1 MRPSFI
7 PTLLI
12 GCFCLAVTASSDASL
27 KPQGPTSII
36 TQVYRNPLD
45 LPVLGTRAYLP
56 IAWVAHVR
64 SNPRGI
70 AAGRETAASDTFD
83 VVSDVDTVRATLSQ
97 GVLAP
102 GAYDAFRMETRGYF
116 FTDEL
121 WLELDTATGAT
132 GRVLLGIDD
141 PNVLTN
147 LLAQSFVDG
156 SKKTPPT
163 YRASLYPYR
172 MLGSA
177 AKPGP
182 YELTLEDVQ
191 VYFGLP
197 LARFTLDDFLSD
209 LPAPDYAQALVT
221 LPANARS
228 TFEVPSGARY
238 SRTQY
243 SLATIGRVRARHAGS
258 GDEWDFGSVAFAQT
272 PHGLP
277 EPTTLVLLVGGGAAL
292 AAQRRRQ
299 RTKWRA
305 CPIDSGVTS
314 TTPSGLT

>member
-1 MRPSFI
+1 VRPSFI

-56 IAWVAHVR
+56 VAWVAHVR

-83 VVSDVDTVRATLSQ
+83 VVTDVDSVRATLSQ
-97 GVLAP
+97 GALAP

-121 WLELDTATGAT
+121 WLELDTAA
-132 GRVLLGIDD
+132 GRVPLTIDD

-156 SKKTPPT
+156 ADRSPPT
-163 YRASLYPYR
+163 YRASLSPLR
-172 MLGSA
+172 ILGGASE
-177 AKPGP
+177 PGP

-197 LARFTLDDFLSD
+197 LARFTLDDFLND
-209 LPAPDYAQALVT
+209 LPAPDFAQALVT

-228 TFEVPSGARY
+228 TFEVPSNARY

-243 SLATIGRVRARHAGS
+243 SLTTIGRVRARNVES
-258 GDEWDFGSVAFAQT
+258 GDEWEFGSVAFAQT
-272 PHGLP
+272 PRGLP
-277 EPTTLVLLVGGGAAL
+277 EPTTLALLFGGCAAL
-292 AAQRRRQ
+292 AAQRRHQ

>member
-121 WLELDTATGAT
+121 RLDLYTAAGPMP
-132 GRVLLGIDD
+132 LLIDD

-156 SKKTPPT
+156 AQRTPPI
-163 YRASLYPYR
+163 YRATLFPLR
-172 MLGSA
+172 ILGGVNA
-177 AKPGP
+177 PGP

-197 LARFTLDDFLSD
+197 LARFTLDDFLND
-209 LPAPDYAQALVT
+209 LPAPDFAQALVT
-221 LPANARS
+221 LPAHQQS
-228 TFEVPSGARY
+228 SFEVPSDVRY
-238 SRTQY
+238 NRNQY
-243 SLATIGRVRARHAGS
+243 SLATIGRVRARHVGS

-272 PHGLP
+272 PRGLP
-277 EPTTLVLLVGGGAAL
+277 EPTTLVLLIGGGAAL

>member
-1 MRPSFI
+1 VRPSFI

-83 VVSDVDTVRATLSQ
+83 VVSDVDTAGATLSQ

-121 WLELDTATGAT
+121 RLELDTATGAT
-132 GRVLLGIDD
+132 GRVVLGIDD
-141 PNVLTN
+141 PNVLSN

-163 YRASLYPYR
+163 YRATLYPVR
-172 MLGSA
+172 QLGGPSA
-177 AKPGP
+177 PGP

-197 LARFTLDDFLSD
+197 LARFTLDNFLND
-209 LPAPDYAQALVT
+209 LPAPDFAQALVT
-221 LPANARS
+221 LPAHQQS
-228 TFEVPSGARY
+228 SLEVASDARY
-238 SRTQY
+238 NRNQY
-243 SLATIGRVRARHAGS
+243 SLATIGRVRARNVETL
-258 GDEWDFGSVAFAQT
+258 DEWDFGSVAFAQT
-272 PHGLP
+272 PRGLP
-277 EPTTLVLLVGGGAAL
+277 EPTTLALLAGGCAAL